1 MLKKFFKHF
10 FIAQVLEAFYVFW
23 FCMRNGFTEIRFSKS
38 MKFHKLGA
46 KEFLF
51 WTLLSSAMTKIA
63 NSAQP
68 NQTNA
73 YKLVQIMLTLIVS
86 AQRYS
91 KPNSE

>member
-1 MLKKFFKHF
+1 M
-10 FIAQVLEAFYVFW
+10 AQVSEAFYVFW
-23 FCMRNGFTEIRFSKS
+23 YCIRNGFTEMEFSKY
-38 MKFHKLGA
+38 MNFHELGA

-51 WTLLSSAMTKIA
+51 WTLLFSDMTKIA

-91 KPNSE
+91 KPNSV